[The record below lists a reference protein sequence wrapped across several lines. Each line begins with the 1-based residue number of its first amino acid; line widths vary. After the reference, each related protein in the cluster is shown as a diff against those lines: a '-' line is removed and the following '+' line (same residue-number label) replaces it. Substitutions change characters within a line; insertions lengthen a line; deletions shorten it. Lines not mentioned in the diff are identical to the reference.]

1 MTLLIQRFLSAGV
14 LMVWG
19 VVLCFLYFSGRI
31 TAYLHPHFHLF
42 AVVGGIVLVL
52 LAMLVL
58 VSPDEIALAGC
69 ATPKSGA
76 LWKSLLAALMLVVP
90 LLVALSASQDA
101 YSSTT
106 VLNRNYVQDISQLPG
121 AQPSA
126 NVQAAAPADAS
137 LPGNDASAGFD
148 GGDQPDV
155 RRNEK
160 GEIQAEVVDLLYAAQ
175 LADMRPT
182 FEGKQVE
189 VIGQLM
195 PAKENN
201 PDGDRYDL
209 VRMLMTCC
217 AADAQP
223 IALPVQ
229 PGVKP
234 GVPEMTW
241 VKVHGKATFPV
252 VGGQKRPLIENATI
266 EKTDP
271 PEDAYLY

>member
-1 MTLLIQRFLSAGV
+1 MTLLFQRFLSAGV

-19 VVLCFLYFSGRI
+19 AVLCFLYFSGRI

-42 AVVGGIVLVL
+42 AVSGGIVLIL
-52 LAMLVL
+52 IAMLVL
-58 VSPDEIALAGC
+58 VAPDEAALAGC

-76 LWKSLLAALMLVVP
+76 FWKSLLAAVVLVVP

-121 AQPSA
+121 AQPSV
-126 NVQAAAPADAS
+126 NVPAAALADAA
-137 LPGNDASAGFD
+137 LPGSDASTGSD
-148 GGDQPDV
+148 GGDQPEV
-155 RRNEK
+155 RKNAK
-160 GEIQAEVVDLLYAAQ
+160 GEIQAEVVDFLYAAQ
-175 LADMRPT
+175 LADMREM
-182 FEGKQVE
+182 FEDKQVE

-201 PDGDRYDL
+201 PNGDRYDL

-223 IALPVQ
+223 VALPVH
-229 PGVKP
+229 PSAKP

-252 VGGQKRPLIENATI
+252 VGGQKRPVIENATV

-271 PEDAYLY
+271 PEDSYLY

>member
-1 MTLLIQRFLSAGV
+1 MTLLVQRFLSAGV

-19 VVLCFLYFSGRI
+19 AVLCFLYFSGRL
-31 TAYLHPHFHLF
+31 TAYLHPHFHVF
-42 AVVGGIVLVL
+42 AVSGGIVLIL

-58 VSPDEIALAGC
+58 VAPDEAALTGC
-69 ATPKSGA
+69 APVKSGA
-76 LWKSLLAALMLVVP
+76 LWKSLLTALVLVVP
-90 LLVALSASQDA
+90 LLIALSASQDA

-106 VLNRNYVQDISQLPG
+106 VLNRNYVQNISQLPG

-126 NVQAAAPADAS
+126 SVQPAAPADAS
-137 LPGNDASAGFD
+137 LPGNDASSTD
-148 GGDQPDV
+148 GGDQPEV
-155 RRNEK
+155 RKNSK
-160 GEIQAEVVDLLYAAQ
+160 GEIQAEVVDFLYAAQ
-175 LADMRPT
+175 LADMRQT
-182 FEGKQVE
+182 FEDKQVE
-189 VIGQLM
+189 VVGQLM

-201 PDGDRYDL
+201 PNGDRYDL

-223 IALPVQ
+223 VALPVH
-229 PGVKP
+229 PGAKSDL
-234 GVPEMTW
+234 PEMTW

-271 PEDAYLY
+271 PEDTYLY

>member
-1 MTLLIQRFLSAGV
+1 MTSLLQRFLSAGV

-19 VVLCFLYFSGRI
+19 AVLCFLYFSGRI
-31 TAYLHPHFHLF
+31 TAYLHPNFHVF
-42 AVVGGIVLVL
+42 AVSGGIVLVL

-58 VSPDEIALAGC
+58 VAPSEAALAGC
-69 ATPKSGA
+69 ATPKSAA
-76 LWKSLLAALMLVVP
+76 LWKSLLAAGVMVVP
-90 LLVALSASQDA
+90 MLIALSASQDA

-121 AQPSA
+121 AQPSVS
-126 NVQAAAPADAS
+126 VQPAAPADAS
-137 LPGNDASAGFD
+137 LPGNEASSAD
-148 GGDQPDV
+148 GDDQPEV
-155 RRNEK
+155 RKNEK
-160 GEIQAEVVDLLYAAQ
+160 GEIEAEVVDFLYAAQ
-175 LADMRPT
+175 LPDMRQT
-182 FEGKQVE
+182 FEDKQVE
-189 VIGQLM
+189 VVGQLM

-201 PDGDRYDL
+201 PNGDRYDL
-209 VRMLMTCC
+209 VRMMMTCC

-223 IALPVQ
+223 VAIPVQ
-229 PGVKP
+229 PGAKP

-271 PEDAYLY
+271 PEDTYLY

>member
-1 MTLLIQRFLSAGV
+1 
-14 LMVWG
+14 
-19 VVLCFLYFSGRI
+19 
-31 TAYLHPHFHLF
+31 
-42 AVVGGIVLVL
+42 
-52 LAMLVL
+52 
-58 VSPDEIALAGC
+58 
-69 ATPKSGA
+69 
-76 LWKSLLAALMLVVP
+76 
-90 LLVALSASQDA
+90 
-101 YSSTT
+101 
-106 VLNRNYVQDISQLPG
+106 
-121 AQPSA
+121 
-126 NVQAAAPADAS
+126 
-137 LPGNDASAGFD
+137 
-148 GGDQPDV
+148 
-155 RRNEK
+155 
-160 GEIQAEVVDLLYAAQ
+160 
-175 LADMRPT
+175 MRPT